1 MWETTCKVKSEG
13 KKCVEKKLHTT
24 GLTHGQSLWRP
35 QSHVDEMCVG
45 GVEGGGQRTP
55 WWPIWDCSKLTL
67 LSWRS
72 AQCTGST
79 LDCPNEETCDV
90 NRAGKAA
97 LYASSTLFTLF
108 GISETAPCLRLFS
121 WGHQCAAGVQPRAKI
136 QEEKKQGQW
145 VPGKKWQLN
154 MGGF

>member
-1 MWETTCKVKSEG
+1 MRKEKYLKEVTQNRSETWPIFVTPSVTYWWNGCRRSRRGE
-13 KKCVEKKLHTT
+13 
-24 GLTHGQSLWRP
+24 
-35 QSHVDEMCVG
+35 
-45 GVEGGGQRTP
+45 RTR
-55 WWPIWDCSKLTL
+55 WWPPRDCSWLTL

-97 LYASSTLFTLF
+97 LCAPSTLFTLF
-108 GISETAPCLRLFS
+108 GISEAAPCLRLFS
-121 WGHQCAAGVQPRAKI
+121 WGHQCAAGGQPRYKI

-145 VPGKKWQLN
+145 VPGKNWQLN
-154 MGGF
+154 LGGF